1 MRNLKTDKG
10 FKKVINRIFTCTS
23 VLISVCGG
31 VFGCR
36 CMNVYMYGGQ
46 RSMFGVFLN
55 DFSILVHG
63 QGLS

>member
-1 MRNLKTDKG
+1 MID
-10 FKKVINRIFTCTS
+10 RIFTCAS
-23 VLISVCGG
+23 VLISVCGS